1 MQFAPV
7 KSNHNFII
15 YVHPMQLRLKDSPIL
30 KYVNSII
37 EQTSAASI
45 LKLLFSTYFRIF
57 FVLKIVIK
65 VLHE

>member
-7 KSNHNFII
+7 KSNHDFII
-15 YVHPMQLRLKDSPIL
+15 YVHPIHLRLEDSPIL

-37 EQTSAASI
+37 GQTSAALI
-45 LKLLFSTYFRIF
+45 FKLLFSTYFRIF

>member
-7 KSNHNFII
+7 KSNHDFII
-15 YVHPMQLRLKDSPIL
+15 YVHPIHLRLEDSPIL

-37 EQTSAASI
+37 GQTSAASI
-45 LKLLFSTYFRIF
+45 FKLLFSTYFRIF

>member
-7 KSNHNFII
+7 KSNHDFII

-45 LKLLFSTYFRIF
+45 FKLLFSTYFRIF
-57 FVLKIVIK
+57 FVFKIVIK